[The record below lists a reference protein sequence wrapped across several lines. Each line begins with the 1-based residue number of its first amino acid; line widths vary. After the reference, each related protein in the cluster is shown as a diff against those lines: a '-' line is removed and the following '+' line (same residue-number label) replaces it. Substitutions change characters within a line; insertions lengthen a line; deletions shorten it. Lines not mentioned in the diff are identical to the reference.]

1 MSHPEHYRKYVNRQ
15 QWRWLMLGA
24 LLMMGVLAWLSSVA
38 LTVSPMLLLLTVCAM
53 GLVGYSLVLR
63 HQLQQT
69 RTQRDQAL
77 SPEGVTPWPM
87 CVGLRE
93 QAPCTA
99 DCAAQ
104 RVHALQTEIADL
116 RNKTLLLQVQAD
128 HDGLTGL
135 ANRRLLT
142 QRFHAAVERTRHSHM
157 PFALLMIDLNGF
169 KQINDY
175 YSHAAGD
182 AVLIT
187 MGKRLVGSVR
197 ASDTVA
203 RLGGDEFVLLIE
215 GIENQQELTRIGK
228 KLLETLSAPMP
239 LSAGVVLNVS
249 ASIGLAS
256 YPEDG
261 TEMEDLLHT
270 ADVAMYECKSSGLM
284 PL

>member
-1 MSHPEHYRKYVNRQ
+1 MLHPEHYRKYVNLQ

-24 LLMMGVLAWLSSVA
+24 LLVMGILVWLSSMA
-38 LTVSPMLLLLTVCAM
+38 LTVSPMLLVLLVCAM
-53 GLVGYSLVLR
+53 GLVGYSWVLR
-63 HQLQQT
+63 RQLQQT

-77 SPEGVTPWPM
+77 NQDGGVPWAM
-87 CVGLRE
+87 CVGLRDR
-93 QAPCTA
+93 APCTA
-99 DCAAQ
+99 DCAMQ
-104 RVHALQTEIADL
+104 RVHALQREVADL
-116 RNKTLLLQVQAD
+116 RKKTLLLQVQAD

-135 ANRRLLT
+135 ANRRLLK
-142 QRFHAAVERTRHSHM
+142 QRFYAAVERTRHSHM

-197 ASDTVA
+197 TSDTVA

-215 GIENQQELTRIGK
+215 GIENQQDLTQIGK
-228 KLLETLSAPMP
+228 KLLETLSAPML
-239 LSAGVVLNVS
+239 LSAGVMLNVS
-249 ASIGLAS
+249 ASIGLAL
-256 YPEDG
+256 YTEDG

-270 ADVAMYECKSSGLM
+270 ADVAMYECKSSGLI

>member
-1 MSHPEHYRKYVNRQ
+1 MLHPEHYRKYVNRQ
-15 QWRWLMLGA
+15 QWRWWMLGA
-24 LLMMGVLAWLSSVA
+24 LLVMSVLAWLSSMA
-38 LTVSPMLLLLTVCAM
+38 LTVSPMWLVLTVCAM
-53 GLVGYSLVLR
+53 GLVGYSWVLR
-63 HQLQQT
+63 RQLQQT
-69 RTQRDQAL
+69 RTQRDQA
-77 SPEGVTPWPM
+77 GGIPWAM

-99 DCAAQ
+99 DCAMQ
-104 RVHALQTEIADL
+104 RVHALQREVADL

-135 ANRRLLT
+135 ANRRLLK
-142 QRFHAAVERTRHSHM
+142 QRFYAAVEQTRHSHM

-215 GIENQQELTRIGK
+215 GIENQQDLTQIGK

-249 ASIGLAS
+249 ASIGLAL

-261 TEMEDLLHT
+261 TGMEDLLHT
-270 ADVAMYECKSSGLM
+270 ADVAMYECKSSGLP

>member
-1 MSHPEHYRKYVNRQ
+1 MLHPVHYRKYVNRQ
-15 QWRWLMLGA
+15 QRLWVMLGA
-24 LLMMGVLAWLSSVA
+24 LLVISVLAWLNSVA
-38 LTVSPMLLLLTVCAM
+38 LPISLMLLALMVCAL

-63 HQLQQT
+63 RQLQQT
-69 RTQRDQAL
+69 RTQRDRAL
-77 SPEGVTPWPM
+77 SQEGVTSWPM

-93 QAPCTA
+93 QTPCTA

-104 RVHALQTEIADL
+104 RVYALQREVADL
-116 RNKTLLLQVQAD
+116 RSKTLLLQVQAD

-135 ANRRLLT
+135 ANRRLLA
-142 QRFHAAVERTRHSHM
+142 QRFHAAVERTKHSHV

-215 GIENQQELTRIGK
+215 GIENKQELTQIGK

-249 ASIGLAS
+249 ASIGLAL

-261 TEMEDLLHT
+261 AGMDDLLHT
-270 ADVAMYECKSSGLM
+270 ADVAMYECKSSGLV

>member
-1 MSHPEHYRKYVNRQ
+1 
-15 QWRWLMLGA
+15 
-24 LLMMGVLAWLSSVA
+24 
-38 LTVSPMLLLLTVCAM
+38 
-53 GLVGYSLVLR
+53 
-63 HQLQQT
+63 
-69 RTQRDQAL
+69 
-77 SPEGVTPWPM
+77 
-87 CVGLRE
+87 
-93 QAPCTA
+93 
-99 DCAAQ
+99 
-104 RVHALQTEIADL
+104 
-116 RNKTLLLQVQAD
+116 
-128 HDGLTGL
+128 
-135 ANRRLLT
+135 
-142 QRFHAAVERTRHSHM
+142 M

-215 GIENQQELTRIGK
+215 GIENQQDLTQIE
-228 KLLETLSAPMP
+228 KLLETLSSPKP

-249 ASIGLAS
+249 ASIGLAL